1 MNRKYILL
9 FVLLF
14 VCATPETT
22 IFAQVKF
29 VPSPRLSNLRIRDIR
44 QDSSGYLW
52 IATAQ
57 GLNRY
62 NGYEYA
68 LLLKDENAPQ
78 ATLPSNNILRILPD
92 RSGDLWIATSRGLCR
107 YDPRADRIIPYPLDE
122 KNEYHITDLAS
133 TPKGTIWM
141 STFRYGVYRID
152 AREGKP
158 VRLDVP
164 DDEAPQTAQAI
175 LPEGEETLWIGYSNP
190 SALCRYATT
199 KNQSDFFPLPN
210 YIEINCLARFGDT
223 QVWIGTDQGIIA
235 YDTRTRKQTA
245 LPASLRNRPKLSGAK
260 IYGIALNDKKEYTI
274 TSSCGAYKYTP
285 KTDRLIRLSSEFA
298 ENSESNDITCTLED
312 RQGNL
317 WFGSYAQGIHKTK
330 KTDGTFLHRKDF
342 LAPLDGKSITACC
355 EDRKFGRLWF
365 GSQYNGLYSIKKDG
379 TVRHF
384 DVSHHADFGTTDGNF
399 IRTLFCDEAGQIW
412 IGAGR
417 HLIIGRLDA
426 EGFREI
432 ATFRNFGRILTV
444 APDGEG
450 NIWIGGSS
458 GLYCFPEGA
467 TFPTQ
472 AAGNTSVTA
481 IAAYGKNRIA
491 YSAYEQDI
499 LIMDNRNF
507 EPERLFAGGKP
518 DSPAM
523 NACSDIYRAR
533 NGELWAGSHSQGL
546 LRYDPPTGKTV
557 RYTRQNGLP
566 SNDVLAVSESADG
579 QLWITTSAG
588 LSKLDTR
595 SGRISNFNESD
606 GLRNTQFYDRTLLY
620 ASDGYMYIGG
630 NSGVD
635 CIRPDSVKPD
645 SYCPP
650 VILEDLKVQNRSVVP
665 GAKGSPVSES
675 IAFTDEMILSHRQNS
690 FSIDYAGID
699 YNHSGKLRYAYRLEG
714 FDKDWIEAGSHRRAS
729 YSNLSPGRYRFR
741 LKVQNGDG
749 IWSPETSIDI
759 RIKASPWLTGWAYVL
774 YILTAL
780 SLTVL
785 ITKLYFSTKFNKK
798 SLELSETQR
807 LHEQRIARQKIDF
820 YDNISHELRTPL
832 TLINGN
838 IDLLLQQH
846 KAENGEKK
854 LLSAIAYNTNR
865 LLKLIDQLLD
875 FSKMENDALALRVA
889 PTEIV
894 PLVRNIGDS
903 FRFNT
908 KNKRIFYKLH
918 TEHEHLRMYA
928 DEDMLEKIVTNLIS
942 NAVKYTPDHGSIRVE
957 IRTATAGEVQRKYDA
972 PVAPEMRYMEFEIT
986 NTSEPIAPEQL
997 TRIFE
1002 RFARLDASD
1011 KTGRK
1016 NGTGIGLHYTKS
1028 LIQKHR
1034 GYIRAVWDE
1043 ASGLTM
1049 SFVVPVGAEAY
1060 RTEEI
1065 CDPSPVRA
1073 AEGIVPPPD
1082 DELPV
1087 MREPGGKKAHTLL
1100 IVEDDAQI
1108 HSLLHDILHKDYDLL
1123 HAYDGEEGL
1132 KICREQMPDLIIS
1145 DIRMP
1150 GTDGYELC
1158 STVKNTPRLSHIPVI
1173 LLTAK
1178 TRIEEQIEG
1187 YDCGADAYINK
1198 PFRIKHLQSV
1208 IRSQI
1213 GNLDRRKTRL
1223 APGETAAETAA
1234 PEIPGGKPMPA
1245 SLSDIDLRFLE
1256 KLHSFIDKSIENP
1269 DININVIAVELG
1281 FSRTSFYRKMK
1292 SLTGMAPNDYV
1303 RNFKMKKAAKLILE
1317 GNLSIAEISD
1327 QTGFGTQSHFSTAFK
1342 KYFGVSPKDY
1352 KDKHRKGPARPTAES
1367 DAKTR

>member
-9 FVLLF
+9 FALLF
-14 VCATPETT
+14 VCAKPETT
-22 IFAQVKF
+22 IQAQVKF
-29 VPSPRLSNLRIRDIR
+29 VPSPRLSSLQIRDIR
-44 QDSSGYLW
+44 QDRSGYLW

-68 LLLKDENAPQ
+68 LLSKDENTSQ
-78 ATLPSNNILRILPD
+78 TILPSNNILRIIPD
-92 RSGDLWIATSRGLCR
+92 DEDNLWIATSRGLCR
-107 YDPRADRIIPYPLDE
+107 YDLKADKITTYPIED
-122 KNEYHITDLAS
+122 KSEYHITDLVED
-133 TPKGTIWM
+133 PQGTIWM

-152 AREGKP
+152 SPESSP
-158 VRLDVP
+158 IRLDIP
-164 DDEAPQTAQAI
+164 DDAPQTAQA
-175 LPEGEETLWIGYSNP
+175 LLQEDTTALWIGYSNP
-190 SALCRYATT
+190 SALCRYDRR
-199 KNQSDFFPLPN
+199 KNEFDFYRLPN
-210 YIEINCLARFGDT
+210 YIEINCLAKFGHS
-223 QVWIGTDQGIIA
+223 QMWIGTDQGILA
-235 YDTRTRKQTA
+235 YDTHNRRLTT
-245 LPASLRNRPKLSGAK
+245 LPASLGNNPKLSGAK
-260 IYGIALNDKKEYTI
+260 IYSIILNNKGEYTI
-274 TSSCGAYKYTP
+274 TSTCGAYKYSP
-285 KTDRLIRLSSEFA
+285 KTNRLTRLSSEFE
-298 ENSESNDITCTLED
+298 ENSENNDITCTLED
-312 RQGNL
+312 MQGNL
-317 WFGSYAQGIHKTK
+317 WFGSFAQGIYKTK
-330 KTDGTFLHRKDF
+330 KTDGSFLHRKDL

-365 GSQYNGLYSIKKDG
+365 GSQYSGLYSIGKNG
-379 TVRHF
+379 SVRHF
-384 DVSHHADFGTTDGNF
+384 DASHHPAFGTTDGNF

-426 EGFREI
+426 NGFREI
-432 ATFRNFGRILTV
+432 ATFKNFGRILTV

-458 GLYCFPEGA
+458 GLYCFPAGA

-472 AAGNTSVTA
+472 VAGNTSVTA
-481 IAAYGKNRIA
+481 ISAYGKNKIA

-499 LIMDNRNF
+499 FIVDNRDF
-507 EPERLFAGGKP
+507 EPKRLFADGN
-518 DSPAM
+518 DSLAM
-523 NACSDIYRAR
+523 NACSDIYRSR

-546 LRYDPPTGKTV
+546 LRYDPASKKAV

-566 SNDVLAVSESADG
+566 SNDVLALSESGDG

-606 GLRNTQFYDRTLLY
+606 GLRNTQFYDKTLLF
-620 ASDGYMYIGG
+620 ASDGYIYIGG

-635 CIRPDSVKPD
+635 CIRPDSVKLD
-645 SYCPP
+645 SYCPS
-650 VILEDLKVQNRSVVP
+650 IIFEDLKVQNKSVVP
-665 GAKGSPVSES
+665 GAKDSPVKQS
-675 IAFTDEMILSHRQNS
+675 IAFSDEMVLSHRQNS

-699 YNHSGKLRYAYRLEG
+699 YNHSGKLRYAYRLDG

-749 IWSPETSIDI
+749 IWSPETTIDI
-759 RIKASPWLTGWAYVL
+759 RVKASPWLTGWAYAL

-798 SLELSETQR
+798 SLEISEKQR
-807 LHEQRIARQKIDF
+807 LHEQKIARQKIDF

-854 LLSAIAYNTNR
+854 LFSTISYNTNR

-875 FSKMENDALALRVA
+875 FSKMENDALSLRVS

-903 FRFNT
+903 FRFNIR
-908 KNKRIFYKLH
+908 NRGILYKLH
-918 TEHEHLRMYA
+918 TEREHLQAYA
-928 DEDMLEKIVTNLIS
+928 DEDMIEKIVTNLIS

-957 IRTATAGEVQRKYDA
+957 IHTTTAEEVQRKYDA
-972 PVAPEMRYMEFEIT
+972 PTPFAGQYMELEIA
-986 NTSEPIAPEQL
+986 NTSDPIGPEQL
-997 TRIFE
+997 ARIFD
-1002 RFARLDASD
+1002 RFARLEPTD
-1011 KTGRK
+1011 KKGRM
-1016 NGTGIGLHYTKS
+1016 NGTGIGLHYTKA

-1034 GYIRAVWDE
+1034 GFIRATWDE
-1043 ASGLTM
+1043 TSGLTM
-1049 SFVVPVGAEAY
+1049 SFVVPMEAGAY
-1060 RTEEI
+1060 RPEEI
-1065 CDPSPVRA
+1065 CAPSPVKA
-1073 AEGIVPPPD
+1073 SDGIVLPPD

-1087 MREPGGKKAHTLL
+1087 MREPTGKKAHTLL
-1100 IVEDDAQI
+1100 IVEDDPQI

-1132 KICREQMPDLIIS
+1132 KICREQMPDLIVS

-1158 STVKNTPRLSHIPVI
+1158 ATVKNTPRLNHIAVI

-1198 PFRIKHLQSV
+1198 PFRLKHLQSV

-1213 GNLDRRKTRL
+1213 GNIDRRKARL
-1223 APGETAAETAA
+1223 APSPDTPADTIQEV
-1234 PEIPGGKPMPA
+1234 PGGKPMPA
-1245 SLSDIDLRFLE
+1245 SLSDIDQRFLE

-1352 KDKHRKGPARPTAES
+1352 KDKHRKTAGKPVAGQET
-1367 DAKTR
+1367 KN